1 MVPQVSILRPGI
13 ARTSTHEMTRS
24 ETWRP
29 PGTRRPSPL
38 SKPSDTREPERKI
51 QMAFSTAGGGP
62 FSTGPKMNVT
72 PLIDVLLVLI
82 IVFMLVVV
90 NQRPTGLEAQI
101 PQPPNPN
108 DRTIPPP
115 IRTIVIQIHRAKP
128 GVGRSQAEHPQV
140 MVNEEAVEWD
150 QLRERLRD
158 IFAIRVERIA
168 YVEADDDID
177 FQDVADV
184 IAIARIAGV
193 DRVGL
198 LTEDGKHVPM
208 KG

>member
-1 MVPQVSILRPGI
+1 MG
-13 ARTSTHEMTRS
+13 
-24 ETWRP
+24 
-29 PGTRRPSPL
+29 
-38 SKPSDTREPERKI
+38 
-51 QMAFSTAGGGP
+51 FSTAGGGS

-90 NQRPTGLEAQI
+90 EQRPTGLEAQI
-101 PQPPNPN
+101 PQPSNPK
-108 DRTIPPP
+108 DHTIPPP
-115 IRTIVIQIHRAKP
+115 QRTIVIQIHSAKP
-128 GVGRSQAEHPQV
+128 GAQSNGQVQRPQV
-140 MVNEEAVEWD
+140 MVNEEPVEWD
-150 QLRERLRD
+150 HLRERLRD

-184 IAIARIAGV
+184 IAMARIAGV

-198 LTEDGKHVPM
+198 LTEDGKHLPM
-208 KG
+208 ANSAS

>member
-1 MVPQVSILRPGI
+1 M
-13 ARTSTHEMTRS
+13 
-24 ETWRP
+24 
-29 PGTRRPSPL
+29 
-38 SKPSDTREPERKI
+38 

-82 IVFMLVVV
+82 IVFMLVVIEQKPV
-90 NQRPTGLEAQI
+90 GLQTQI
-101 PQPPNPN
+101 PQQSNPN

-115 IRTIVIQIHRAKP
+115 QTTIVIQIHHAKP
-128 GVGRSQAEHPQV
+128 GTPGSQPGQAPPEHPQV
-140 MVNEEAVEWD
+140 MVNEEPVRWD
-150 QLRERLRD
+150 HLRDRLRD

-168 YVEADDDID
+168 FVEADDDID

-198 LTEDGKHVPM
+198 LTEDGRHLPTAS
-208 KG
+208 

>member
-1 MVPQVSILRPGI
+1 MG
-13 ARTSTHEMTRS
+13 
-24 ETWRP
+24 
-29 PGTRRPSPL
+29 
-38 SKPSDTREPERKI
+38 
-51 QMAFSTAGGGP
+51 FSTAGGGS

-82 IVFMLVVV
+82 IVFMVVV
-90 NQRPTGLEAQI
+90 IEQKPVGLKTEI
-101 PQPPNPN
+101 PQQPNPKGHS
-108 DRTIPPP
+108 IPPP
-115 IRTIVIQIHRAKP
+115 QRMIVIQIHHAKP
-128 GVGRSQAEHPQV
+128 GTGRSPADRSHADHPQV

-150 QLRERLRD
+150 HLRERLRD

-208 KG
+208 TG

>member
-1 MVPQVSILRPGI
+1 
-13 ARTSTHEMTRS
+13 
-24 ETWRP
+24 
-29 PGTRRPSPL
+29 
-38 SKPSDTREPERKI
+38 
-51 QMAFSTAGGGP
+51 MAFSMAGGGP
-62 FSTGPKMNVT
+62 SRPQMNVT

-82 IVFMLVVV
+82 IVFMVVV
-90 NQRPTGLEAQI
+90 IEQRPTGLQTDL
-101 PQPPNPN
+101 PQPNPTGS
-108 DRTIPPP
+108 TIPPP
-115 IRTIVIQIHRAKP
+115 QQTIVIQIHHAKL
-128 GVGRSQAEHPQV
+128 GADRSQAEHPQV
-140 MVNEEAVEWD
+140 TVNEEAVEWYH
-150 QLRERLRD
+150 LRERLRD

-208 KG
+208 AG

>member
-1 MVPQVSILRPGI
+1 MG
-13 ARTSTHEMTRS
+13 
-24 ETWRP
+24 
-29 PGTRRPSPL
+29 
-38 SKPSDTREPERKI
+38 
-51 QMAFSTAGGGP
+51 FSTAGGGP

-82 IVFMLVVV
+82 IVFMLVVIEQKPV
-90 NQRPTGLEAQI
+90 GLQTEI
-101 PQPPNPN
+101 PQQPKST
-108 DRTIPPP
+108 DHAIPPP
-115 IRTIVIQIHRAKP
+115 QATIVIQIHHAKSAA
-128 GVGRSQAEHPQV
+128 VRSPAEHPQV
-140 MVNEEAVEWD
+140 MVNEEAVDWD
-150 QLRERLRD
+150 HLRERLRD

-198 LTEDGKHVPM
+198 LTEEGKHVPM
-208 KG
+208 AG

>member
-1 MVPQVSILRPGI
+1 MG
-13 ARTSTHEMTRS
+13 
-24 ETWRP
+24 
-29 PGTRRPSPL
+29 
-38 SKPSDTREPERKI
+38 
-51 QMAFSTAGGGP
+51 FSTAGGGP
-62 FSTGPKMNVT
+62 FSIGPKMNVT

-82 IVFMLVVV
+82 IVFMVVV
-90 NQRPTGLEAQI
+90 IEQRPTGLQTEL
-101 PQPPNPN
+101 PQQPKST
-108 DRTIPPP
+108 DHTLPPP
-115 IRTIVIQIHRAKP
+115 QTTIVIQIHHAKA
-128 GVGRSQAEHPQV
+128 GGERVQLI
-140 MVNEEAVEWD
+140 VNKEAVYSD
-150 QLRERLRD
+150 HLRDRLRD

-208 KG
+208 SG

>member
-1 MVPQVSILRPGI
+1 MG
-13 ARTSTHEMTRS
+13 
-24 ETWRP
+24 
-29 PGTRRPSPL
+29 
-38 SKPSDTREPERKI
+38 
-51 QMAFSTAGGGP
+51 FSAAGGGS

-90 NQRPTGLEAQI
+90 EQRPTGLEAQI
-101 PQPPNPN
+101 PQPANPN
-108 DRTIPPP
+108 DHRIPPP
-115 IRTIVIQIHRAKP
+115 QRTIVIQIRRTKSGALDAHAAT
-128 GVGRSQAEHPQV
+128 GQAQHPLV
-140 MVNEEAVEWD
+140 TINEEVVEWD
-150 QLRERLRD
+150 RLRERLRD
-158 IFAIRVERIA
+158 IFAIRVERVA

-184 IAIARIAGV
+184 IAMARTAGV

-208 KG
+208 SS

>member
-1 MVPQVSILRPGI
+1 MG
-13 ARTSTHEMTRS
+13 
-24 ETWRP
+24 
-29 PGTRRPSPL
+29 
-38 SKPSDTREPERKI
+38 
-51 QMAFSTAGGGP
+51 FSAAGGGS

-90 NQRPTGLEAQI
+90 EQRPTGLEAQI
-101 PQPPNPN
+101 PQPSNPN
-108 DRTIPPP
+108 DHRIPPP
-115 IRTIVIQIHRAKP
+115 QRTIVIQIRRTKSGALDAHTAT
-128 GVGRSQAEHPQV
+128 GQAQHPLV
-140 MVNEEAVEWD
+140 TINEEVVEWD
-150 QLRERLRD
+150 RLRERLRD

-184 IAIARIAGV
+184 IAMARTAGV

-198 LTEDGKHVPM
+198 LTGDGKHVPM
-208 KG
+208 PG